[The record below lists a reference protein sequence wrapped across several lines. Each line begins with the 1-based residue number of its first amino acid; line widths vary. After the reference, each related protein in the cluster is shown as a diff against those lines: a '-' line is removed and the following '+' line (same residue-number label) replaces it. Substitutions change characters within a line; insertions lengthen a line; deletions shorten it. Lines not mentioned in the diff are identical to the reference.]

1 MPARLHVDERQLA
14 QDIGDHCRPVRGP
27 GGQQRA
33 VQHYRCLTIG
43 SPHGVH
49 QRAAQGALHLS
60 LQSQVT
66 GPAGLLNRAVPGRSS
81 DAATTPACSRGRC
94 AKQPAGVALPLTNPA
109 ATVT

>member
-66 GPAGLLNRAVPGRSS
+66 GPAGLLNRAAQRFHPRVGR
-81 DAATTPACSRGRC
+81 ARVQGCGSR
-94 AKQPAGVALPLTNPA
+94 P
-109 ATVT
+109 